1 MTEKKNTNETKV
13 NGSTQNNNPSS
24 QQNRSFEQNRPFQQ
38 RPRPNFNSTG
48 SNGSMSRP
56 QGASRTETIQR
67 PERTQSSERSPQWS
81 QSSGER
87 RQSPEGAQRTEWN
100 RNRTNGEG
108 VRAPR
113 NPEENGQ
120 SSGEQR
126 PSSFR
131 KPFYGN
137 RNNQEARPPFTKDRE
152 GRNYNK
158 KGEAESKEAT
168 PKAPIEYIRRPITL
182 GVERL
187 IEVGANL
194 GHNKFHA
201 SMTPFIY
208 GYNKLTDSY
217 QINMDKTMRALQFA
231 CDVIHDLITQSG
243 YSVVW
248 LGDNQ
253 LPDLVK
259 KCHSEC
265 QSYYI
270 PKYWGGV
277 LTNFS
282 TKLKSIHSYN
292 KLSQEEEILQKSM
305 QDTSGS
311 LKSALPAMKAYH
323 AHLLKEKK
331 KIKHCEGLCDIKSIK
346 GKIFI
351 ACSLRRADKIMQEL
365 TIINSRGLGTPSYL
379 IAIADSDA
387 DISEARL
394 NKDLIFDRE
403 EFKKSG
409 GYLIPIPGNDDKI
422 SAVEEILKVLVEAV
436 IDATPGQKNV

>member
-1 MTEKKNTNETKV
+1 MTDKKNTNETKMD
-13 NGSTQNNNPSS
+13 GSTQNNTPSS
-24 QQNRSFEQNRPFQQ
+24 NRSFEQNRPFQQ

-48 SNGSMSRP
+48 SNQSTPRP
-56 QGASRTETIQR
+56 QGTQNS
-67 PERTQSSERSPQWS
+67 TQSPQ
-81 QSSGER
+81 SGER
-87 RQSPEGAQRTEWN
+87 SQGLQGSQRTEWN
-100 RNRTNGEG
+100 RNKTNGEG

-113 NPEENGQ
+113 NPQDNSQ
-120 SSGEQR
+120 SSREQG

-131 KPFYGN
+131 KPFYEN
-137 RNNQEARPPFTKDRE
+137 RNNQEARPPFTKDRD

-158 KGEAESKEAT
+158 KGNAESKEAT

-182 GVERL
+182 TVERL

-194 GHNKFHA
+194 GHNKFHH

-253 LPDLVK
+253 LSDLVK
-259 KCHSEC
+259 TCHSKC

-282 TKLKSIHSYN
+282 TKLKSINAYN

-323 AHLLKEKK
+323 AHLQKEKK
-331 KIKHCEGLCDIKSIK
+331 RIKNCEGVLGVNSME

-351 ACSLRRADKIMQEL
+351 AGSLKRVDKIMKEL
-365 TIINSRGLGTPSYL
+365 IIINSRGLQSKPSYV
-379 IAIADSDA
+379 IAIVDSDT
-387 DISEARL
+387 DISYSKL
-394 NKDLIFDRE
+394 NNDYIFDKE

-422 SAVEEILKVLVEAV
+422 SAVQEILTVLMEAV
-436 IDATPGQKNV
+436 IDATTGQKNV